1 MSSGWPSGATAS
13 REHSEP
19 AVMGGGQT
27 RPHAHAYGRLRG
39 KVAVVFGAGSSGAG
53 WGNGKAAAA
62 LYARE
67 GAMVVAVDV
76 QGAAAEETRDI
87 IREEGGQCLALQADV
102 TSSSA
107 VADVVR
113 EAVDALGTIDI
124 LHNNVGITD
133 MADVIE
139 AGEDSWRRV
148 IDTNLTSA
156 FLTCKHVLP
165 IMLERGQGAIVN
177 VSSLASIQ
185 INSYPYISYYAAK
198 AGLNH
203 FTRAIAV
210 QYAARGI
217 RVNAVLPGVIDTP
230 LIRTQIAGRYEST
243 EAMLS
248 ARHAASPMGRMG
260 DAWDVA
266 RAALFLAS
274 DEAAYI
280 TGVCLP
286 VDGGKSCVGR

>member
-1 MSSGWPSGATAS
+1 MPSQPHPGATVLCERSESSG
-13 REHSEP
+13 
-19 AVMGGGQT
+19 
-27 RPHAHAYGRLRG
+27 AHRTQGRVQD
-39 KVAVVFGAGSSGAG
+39 KVALVFGAGSSGPG
-53 WGNGKAAAA
+53 WGNGKAAAV

-67 GAMVVAVDV
+67 GAAVAAVDLHRT
-76 QGAAAEETRDI
+76 GAEETRDI
-87 IREEGGQCLALQADV
+87 IRREGGQCLALQADV
-102 TSSSA
+102 TSSEA
-107 VADVVR
+107 VANVVR
-113 EAVDALGTIDI
+113 EVAHAFGTIDI
-124 LHNNVGITD
+124 LHNNVGITCMGD
-133 MADVIE
+133 VVEASEESWHRVIE
-139 AGEDSWRRV
+139 
-148 IDTNLTSA
+148 TNLTSA

-165 IMLERGQGAIVN
+165 IMLARGRGAIVN

-198 AGLNH
+198 AGLNQ

-210 QYAARGI
+210 QYAARGV
-217 RVNAVLPGVIDTP
+217 RANAILPGVIDTP
-230 LIRTQIAGRYEST
+230 LIRTQIAGLYEDT
-243 EAMLS
+243 EAMMN

-274 DEAAYI
+274 DDAAYI

>member
-1 MSSGWPSGATAS
+1 MPVFSADGELCAS
-13 REHSEP
+13 NALP
-19 AVMGGGQT
+19 
-27 RPHAHAYGRLRG
+27 GRGRVRDKIAL
-39 KVAVVFGAGSSGAG
+39 VFGAGSSGPG
-53 WGNGKAAAA
+53 WGNGKAAAV

-67 GAMVVAVDV
+67 GAAVVAVDL
-76 QGAAAEETRDI
+76 QRPAAEETRDI
-87 IREEGGQCLALQADV
+87 IREEGGQCVALQADV
-102 TSSSA
+102 TSSDA
-107 VADVVR
+107 VANVVR
-113 EAVDALGTIDI
+113 QATREFGTIDI
-124 LHNNVGITD
+124 LHNNVGITR
-133 MADVIE
+133 MGDVVE
-139 AGEDSWRRV
+139 ASEESWRQV

-165 IMLERGQGAIVN
+165 IMLAQGRGAIVN
-177 VSSLASIQ
+177 VSSLATLQ
-185 INSYPYISYYAAK
+185 NNTYPYMSYYAAK
-198 AGLNH
+198 AGLSQV
-203 FTRAIAV
+203 TRAMAV

-217 RVNAVLPGVIDTP
+217 RANAVLPGVIDTP

-243 EAMLS
+243 EEMMT

-274 DEAAYI
+274 DDAAYI

>member
-1 MSSGWPSGATAS
+1 VQPD
-13 REHSEP
+13 R
-19 AVMGGGQT
+19 
-27 RPHAHAYGRLRG
+27 GRVRD
-39 KVAVVFGAGSSGAG
+39 KVALVFGAGSSGPG
-53 WGNGKAAAA
+53 WGNGKASAV

-67 GAMVVAVDV
+67 GAAVVAVDLH
-76 QGAAAEETRDI
+76 QTAAEATCDLIRD
-87 IREEGGQCLALQADV
+87 EGGRCIAVQADV
-102 TSSSA
+102 TSSEA
-107 VADVVR
+107 VANVVH
-113 EAVDALGTIDI
+113 EAVHAFGAIDI
-124 LHNNVGITD
+124 LHNNVGITS
-133 MADVIE
+133 MGDVIE
-139 AGEDSWRRV
+139 ASEESWRLV
-148 IDTNLTSA
+148 MDTNLTSA

-165 IMLERGQGAIVN
+165 IMLDRGCGAIVN

-185 INSYPYISYYAAK
+185 VNSYPYISYYAAK
-198 AGLNH
+198 AGLNQ

-217 RVNAVLPGVIDTP
+217 RANAVLPGVIDTP
-230 LIRTQIAGRYEST
+230 LIRTQIVGRYEST
-243 EAMLS
+243 EAMMK

-274 DEAAYI
+274 DDAAYI

>member
-1 MSSGWPSGATAS
+1 MEGVMLSGQGELREAS
-13 REHSEP
+13 NLEP
-19 AVMGGGQT
+19 
-27 RPHAHAYGRLRG
+27 GRGRVRD
-39 KVAVVFGAGSSGAG
+39 KVALVFGAGSSGPG
-53 WGNGKAAAA
+53 WGNGKASAV

-67 GAMVVAVDV
+67 GAAVVAVDID
-76 QGAAAEETRDI
+76 QTAAETTCDL
-87 IREEGGQCLALQADV
+87 IREEGGRCIAVQADV
-102 TSSSA
+102 TSTEA
-107 VADVVR
+107 VANVVHQ
-113 EAVDALGTIDI
+113 AVRAFGAIDI
-124 LHNNVGITD
+124 LHNNVGITS
-133 MADVIE
+133 MGDVIE
-139 AGEDSWRRV
+139 ASEESWRRV

-165 IMLERGQGAIVN
+165 IMLDRGHGAIVN

-185 INSYPYISYYAAK
+185 VNSYPYISYYAAK
-198 AGLNH
+198 AGLNQ

-210 QYAARGI
+210 QYAARGV
-217 RVNAVLPGVIDTP
+217 RANAVLPGVIDTP
-230 LIRTQIAGRYEST
+230 LIRTQIAGRYDNT
-243 EAMLS
+243 EAMMK

-274 DEAAYI
+274 DDAAYI

>member
-1 MSSGWPSGATAS
+1 
-13 REHSEP
+13 
-19 AVMGGGQT
+19 MG
-27 RPHAHAYGRLRG
+27 RVRDR
-39 KVAVVFGAGSSGAG
+39 VALVFGAGSSGPG
-53 WGNGKAAAA
+53 WGNGKAAAV

-67 GAMVVAVDV
+67 GAVVVAVDLQRSAV
-76 QGAAAEETRDI
+76 EETRDI
-87 IREEGGQCLALQADV
+87 IREEGGQCLAFQADV
-102 TSSSA
+102 TSSDA
-107 VADVVR
+107 VANVVR
-113 EAVDALGTIDI
+113 EAVAAVGTIDI
-124 LHNNVGITD
+124 LHNNVGITHMGD
-133 MADVIE
+133 AVE
-139 AGEDSWRRV
+139 ASEESWHRV

-165 IMLERGQGAIVN
+165 IMLARERGAIVN

-185 INSYPYISYYAAK
+185 VNSYPYVSYYAAK

-217 RVNAVLPGVIDTP
+217 RANAVLPGVIDTP
-230 LIRTQIAGRYEST
+230 LVRTQIAGQYENT
-243 EAMLS
+243 EAMMK

>member
-1 MSSGWPSGATAS
+1 MGMPVFSADGELCAS
-13 REHSEP
+13 NALP
-19 AVMGGGQT
+19 
-27 RPHAHAYGRLRG
+27 GRGRVRDKIAL
-39 KVAVVFGAGSSGAG
+39 VFGAGSSGPG
-53 WGNGKAAAA
+53 WGNGKAAAV

-67 GAMVVAVDV
+67 GAAVVAVDL
-76 QGAAAEETRDI
+76 QRPAAEETRDI
-87 IREEGGQCLALQADV
+87 IREEGGQCVALQADV
-102 TSSSA
+102 TSSDA
-107 VADVVR
+107 VANVVR
-113 EAVDALGTIDI
+113 QAIREFGTIDI
-124 LHNNVGITD
+124 LHNNVGITR
-133 MADVIE
+133 MGDVVE
-139 AGEDSWRRV
+139 ASEESWRQV

-165 IMLERGQGAIVN
+165 IMLAQGRGAIVN

-185 INSYPYISYYAAK
+185 INSYPYMSYYAAK
-198 AGLNH
+198 AGLNQ
-203 FTRAIAV
+203 FTRAMAV

-217 RVNAVLPGVIDTP
+217 RANAVLPGVIDTP

-243 EAMLS
+243 EEMMT

-274 DEAAYI
+274 DDAAYI

>member
-1 MSSGWPSGATAS
+1 MPSGRGEL
-13 REHSEP
+13 RESSSVQP
-19 AVMGGGQT
+19 D
-27 RPHAHAYGRLRG
+27 RGRVRD
-39 KVAVVFGAGSSGAG
+39 KVALVFGAGSSGPG
-53 WGNGKAAAA
+53 WGNGKASAV

-67 GAMVVAVDV
+67 GAAVVAVDLH
-76 QGAAAEETRDI
+76 QTAAEATCDLIRD
-87 IREEGGQCLALQADV
+87 EGGRCIAVQADV
-102 TSSSA
+102 TSSEA
-107 VADVVR
+107 VANVVH
-113 EAVDALGTIDI
+113 EAVHAFGAIDI
-124 LHNNVGITD
+124 LHNNVGITS
-133 MADVIE
+133 MGDVIE
-139 AGEDSWRRV
+139 ASEESWRLV
-148 IDTNLTSA
+148 MDTNLTSA

-165 IMLERGQGAIVN
+165 IMLDRGCGAIVN

-185 INSYPYISYYAAK
+185 VNSYPYISYYAAK
-198 AGLNH
+198 AGLNQ

-217 RVNAVLPGVIDTP
+217 RANAVLPGVIDTP
-230 LIRTQIAGRYEST
+230 LIRTQIVGRYEST
-243 EAMLS
+243 EAMMK

-274 DEAAYI
+274 DDAAYI